1 MTRHIPTTV
10 LAALAAVGVGAQG
23 PPALQPNQRAELYR
37 KNHVVIEKLVEKTVA
52 SSRSSNDSVKR
63 AESYY
68 DVLYEFTL
76 AIDRAKA
83 EKDNGRVADLTKN
96 LNDLLSRGLKPTL
109 SAAQD
114 MVRGGTGEAEYLDA
128 RDRLIAQVDA
138 LLNSLADDVVTKTA
152 LEQTRASLQTDVR
165 KK

>member
-1 MTRHIPTTV
+1 MTRHVLTTV

-23 PPALQPNQRAELYR
+23 PAALQPNQRAELYR

-52 SSRSSNDSVKR
+52 SSRSSGDAVKR

-68 DVLYEFTL
+68 GVLYEFTL

-83 EKDNGRVADLTKN
+83 EKDSGRVADLTKN
-96 LNDLLSRGLKPTL
+96 LNNLLSRGLKPTL
-109 SAAQD
+109 ISAQD

-138 LLNSLADDVVTKTA
+138 LLNSPAVDLATKTA
-152 LEQTRASLQTDVR
+152 LEQTRASLLTDVR